1 MANPHRL
8 RKTFEGHK
16 HELLAAFARSA
27 AHKLPGAKGSHRE
40 DAVSR
45 FLATWVPHRYSP
57 ATNVFATSPDLGE
70 FNRELDLVLHDSY
83 EGGRWP
89 LDGDKLNTIV
99 TWEEV
104 RAVLEIKSELN
115 ERTWSDACR
124 SMHELTV
131 WAGGSDAHAASL
143 PLRVLFSFRTAP
155 LFFADVMEKF
165 SYAPH
170 EEIPFDAIVLL
181 DEGAWFGPRLELLE
195 IGLQRG
201 LVPSQVERDGPSL
214 DRIILRS
221 CMETRIPEH
230 FRCAGVNPEEALL
243 ALAVLTSYCCMGERI
258 TRSLLAA
265 LTRVEYACA
274 FQSDEAADES
284 SGLGILEAN
293 L

>member
-1 MANPHRL
+1 MAHAHRL
-8 RKTFEGHK
+8 RKTLEGHK

-27 AHKLPGAKGSHRE
+27 AHKLPGSKGSHRE
-40 DAVSR
+40 SAVSR
-45 FLATWVPHRYSP
+45 LLATWVPHRYSP

-70 FNRELDLVLHDSY
+70 FHRELDLVLHDSY

-99 TWEEV
+99 TWEDV
-104 RAVLEIKSELN
+104 RAVLEIKSVLN
-115 ERTWSDACR
+115 EGEWSTACR
-124 SMHELTV
+124 SMHELAV
-131 WAGGSDAHAASL
+131 WADASDVHADSL
-143 PLRVLFSFRTAP
+143 PLRVLFAFQTTP

-165 SYAPH
+165 SYASR
-170 EEIPFDAIVLL
+170 EEIPFDAVLL

-214 DRIILRS
+214 DQIILRS
-221 CMETRIPEH
+221 CIESRIPKH
-230 FRCAGVNPEEALL
+230 FRCAGLNPEEALL
-243 ALAVLTSYCCMGERI
+243 ALAVLASYCCMGEGI

-274 FQSDEAADES
+274 FPSDGAADES
-284 SGLGILEAN
+284 SGFGILEAN
-293 L
+293 V